1 MKKTYLWLLLVCG
14 FATMKA
20 QTTYYSK
27 ASATDF
33 TALSSWGTAA
43 DGTGTSPTSISNADN
58 FVIQNGTVMTLP
70 GNASV
75 RQLTINSGKFNCFSK
90 YAYSE

>member
-1 MKKTYLWLLLVCG
+1 MKKTYLWLLLICS

-33 TALSSWGTAA
+33 TAVGSWGTAT

-58 FVIQNGTVMTLP
+58 FVIQNAAAMTLP
-70 GNASV
+70 VMLRSD
-75 RQLTINSGKFNCFSK
+75 S
-90 YAYSE
+90 